1 MSEDMHNEDDSLF
14 ERWLRS
20 VLNGDSIR
28 DFFTRHLKAFM
39 YVLFMVFVCIGNR
52 YACEDVM
59 DRVAKTQKQIKEV
72 KYEILCVATEL
83 VELSRQ
89 SNLRKTLQEK
99 DINLDISTTP
109 PVVIESD

>member
-1 MSEDMHNEDDSLF
+1 
-14 ERWLRS
+14 
-20 VLNGDSIR
+20 
-28 DFFTRHLKAFM
+28 
-39 YVLFMVFVCIGNR
+39 
-52 YACEDVM
+52 
-59 DRVAKTQKQIKEV
+59 
-72 KYEILCVATEL
+72 L